1 MPAVSIDAI
10 VKSWRYCTTL
20 ISNYLVQRFTITR
33 AISNPYVH
41 KRWGTPSSI
50 GLGILPNWSSTSMGG
65 SLVRSLSFQLLGFR
79 VVDDKSWLADK
90 IRQDK
95 IRYDKRT
102 QPYLQTQ
109 SQYVK
114 QQTKR
119 KQKRE
124 IYWVLC
130 SSVVSRIH
138 RAYGGGYATCVC
150 CPIVEVVISRCKV
163 VCGWGKKGWPRNS
176 NDSYH
181 EIQKGNIGYVWLSG
195 KRISNTIG

>member
-1 MPAVSIDAI
+1 MPAVSIGAI

-20 ISNYLVQRFTITR
+20 ISNYLVQRFTLTR

-90 IRQDK
+90 IRRDK

-102 QPYLQTQ
+102 QQYLQTQ
-109 SQYVK
+109 SLCQATSK
-114 QQTKR
+114 EKTKKKGDILDLVFFSCISDTSR
-119 KQKRE
+119 LWRRLRD
-124 IYWVLC
+124 LC
-130 SSVVSRIH
+130 LLSHSWGSHFTVQSGMRM
-138 RAYGGGYATCVC
+138 
-150 CPIVEVVISRCKV
+150 
-163 VCGWGKKGWPRNS
+163 GKKGMA
-176 NDSYH
+176 
-181 EIQKGNIGYVWLSG
+181 
-195 KRISNTIG
+195 T